1 MNKNFLKPLFNYL
14 SCIISKKLTLLSRD
28 GGSCTCFIN
37 HSIIFDLQL
46 SKCYFSFIKS
56 TQITD
61 FWQQWKKGTPNLQ
74 PAHTHPPALFRA
86 WWTSSFTT
94 PLPFSGQSEQKERKA
109 MWEWKSCVILPTATY
124 HQFVYNYKMI
134 YILKVNVHFSL
145 IQLNT
150 YNERKLKLPKYLC
163 HILV

>member
-1 MNKNFLKPLFNYL
+1 MVGPVPV
-14 SCIISKKLTLLSRD
+14 S
-28 GGSCTCFIN
+28 
-37 HSIIFDLQL
+37 SIIQSYLTCSFPNAIFHSSNLPRLLIFDNNGRKEHQTY
-46 SKCYFSFIKS
+46 S
-56 TQITD
+56 Q
-61 FWQQWKKGTPNLQ
+61 
-74 PAHTHPPALFRA
+74 HTHTPPALFRA

>member
-1 MNKNFLKPLFNYL
+1 MVGPVPV
-14 SCIISKKLTLLSRD
+14 S
-28 GGSCTCFIN
+28 
-37 HSIIFDLQL
+37 SIIQSIWLAAFQMLFFTHQIYPDYWFLTTIEERNT
-46 SKCYFSFIKS
+46 KPTAS
-56 TQITD
+56 TT
-61 FWQQWKKGTPNLQ
+61 
-74 PAHTHPPALFRA
+74 PPALFRA